1 MKSNDRE
8 CEPRVLVCLYD
19 LSLWV
24 MKATNRYPRNWR
36 VTLGDRLDRVMLDML
51 VLAQQ
56 ACLRREKKALLQEL
70 SDLLESLRILIRLSR
85 DLGCLDLRR
94 YEYAAKQMDEIGR
107 QLGGWMKQQ
116 HRKPFHEDVETSV
129 S

>member
-1 MKSNDRE
+1 MKEQSSE

-19 LSLWV
+19 LSLWL
-24 MKATNRYPRNWR
+24 MKATNRYPKNWR
-36 VTLGDRLDRVMLDML
+36 ITLGDRLDRVVLDML
-51 VLAQQ
+51 VLGQQ
-56 ACLRREKKALLQEL
+56 ACMRHEKRALLQEL
-70 SDLLESLRILIRLSR
+70 SDDLESLRMLIRLSR

-94 YEYAAKQMDEIGR
+94 YEYAAKRMDEIGR

-116 HRKPFHEDVETSV
+116 HRKPFREDVETSL